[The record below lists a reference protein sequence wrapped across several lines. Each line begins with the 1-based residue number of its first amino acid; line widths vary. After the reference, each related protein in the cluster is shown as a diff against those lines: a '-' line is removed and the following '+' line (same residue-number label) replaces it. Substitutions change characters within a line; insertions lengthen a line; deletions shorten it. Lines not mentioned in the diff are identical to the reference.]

1 MKTQTALR
9 ASVLVGASLVVLG
22 AAAFVATHT
31 EGDAAARTL
40 QADSSKSAVANA
52 AGLVAAALDP
62 AAAGADPLQ
71 VEPRLPR
78 AAGTP
83 CVVNLLR
90 DSQIPVNSI
99 FSTNFTYT
107 PPAGC
112 PGAWAKVKLII
123 ELEGPRQNG
132 NPVSAL
138 ALQLT
143 ETGDPNSGW
152 TSGALWAGAPQMTDD
167 VPAWHLERDVTEYA
181 SLLRTA
187 HPGILSGR
195 YDNTNFDFDDFL
207 ETPRA
212 TALLVF
218 YPATAQTPAQRVADL
233 VVPISSFEAHDHLPI
248 AAFTGTFPRNIERA
262 YLDVVSHVSGTGG
275 GGNTRYWYACAPD
288 AVLTEFPYLRN
299 SFAIGDLRH
308 NFVSHMQGCGGGNYR
323 EVEVRI
329 DGRLAG
335 LAPVFPWLGS
345 SINNSFRNTVDTP
358 APAAQA
364 LNWMPFRVDLTPFAG
379 LLNNGAEHT
388 VQARLLGV
396 DSGLVS
402 GHLVLYRDRNRAIV
416 PGAVTSNT
424 LAESTPSITDTLVET
439 TATNEGIVTRHLTG
453 EVSTRSVRSFRIA
466 GYVDTSRGRIVSTVV
481 QRNYFVNRNIYDVL
495 ATGTVALWE
504 DFEVSHDQK
513 VRLTSSVDVTSR
525 RTLGTTL
532 LNEDKSYTSY
542 PFTLDYL
549 NAGAHRSDG
558 EFSFAIPEEF
568 SALVHQARV
577 QRTSQFRRGT
587 ARFDTSLRDVFDGTR
602 EFIDP
607 TGFFNWGSAR
617 DYLYTDNRGG
627 CYSAGLTTMDGVLET
642 RTRGDGCSNGVNSLR
657 WYSHP
662 DGSPDSMNWAP
673 AP

>member
-1 MKTQTALR
+1 MRTQYSLR
-9 ASVLVGASLVVLG
+9 ASMFVGASLVVLG
-22 AAAFVATHT
+22 AGAFVAAHT
-31 EGDAAARTL
+31 EK
-40 QADSSKSAVANA
+40 DSAPRAPQVANA
-52 AGLVAAALDP
+52 SAAPTTRSGMTFEGLSIGAANIIAAALDP

-71 VEPRLPR
+71 VEPRVPR

-83 CVVNLLR
+83 CVVELLR
-90 DSQIPVNSI
+90 DDLIPVNSV
-99 FSTNFTYT
+99 FGTNFTYA

-138 ALQLT
+138 ALQFT

-167 VPAWHLERDVTEYA
+167 IPAWRVERDITEYA
-181 SLLRTA
+181 SLLRTP
-187 HPGILSGR
+187 HFGLLSGR
-195 YDNTNFDFDDFL
+195 YDNVNFDFDDFL
-207 ETPRA
+207 ETPTA

-248 AAFTGTFPRNIERA
+248 AAFTGTFPRNVERA

-275 GGNTRYWYACAPD
+275 GGNTRYWYACAPE

-323 EVEVRI
+323 EVEIRI

-345 SINNSFRNTVDTP
+345 SISNNFRNTVDTP
-358 APAAQA
+358 APAVQA

-402 GHLVLYRDRNRAIV
+402 GHLVLYLDKARAIV

-424 LAESTPSITDTLVET
+424 LAESTPTVTDTLVET
-439 TATNEGIVTRHLTG
+439 TETNEGIVTRHLVG
-453 EVSTRSVRSFRIA
+453 DVITRSVRSFRIA
-466 GYVDTSRGRIVSTVV
+466 GYVDTSRGRIVSTVQ

-495 ATGTVALWE
+495 ATGVVALWE
-504 DFEVSHDQK
+504 DFDIDHDQK

-525 RTLGTTL
+525 RVLGTTL
-532 LNEDKSYTSY
+532 LSEDKSYTTY
-542 PFTLDYL
+542 PFTLDYR

-558 EFSFAIPEEF
+558 EFSGANPEQF

-587 ARFDTSLRDVFDGTR
+587 PRYDTSLRDVFDGTR
-602 EFIDP
+602 EFTASHRILQLGQR
-607 TGFFNWGSAR
+607 TGLSLHRQPQRLLQRRPHDHGRHPRNAHAR
-617 DYLYTDNRGG
+617 RKP
-627 CYSAGLTTMDGVLET
+627 A
-642 RTRGDGCSNGVNSLR
+642 RT
-657 WYSHP
+657 
-662 DGSPDSMNWAP
+662 A
-673 AP
+673 